1 MFSESMDG
9 QDSPSCGIAIES
21 SFTRRLTFSI
31 QEYLVLCQRTQL
43 ACAVPNSTMLSNTI
57 QGPAAAQAIAFA
69 LLFLVVIVRLLLA
82 RKLFFEGAAAEVRKA
97 SKILFSSDPLC

>member
-1 MFSESMDG
+1 
-9 QDSPSCGIAIES
+9 
-21 SFTRRLTFSI
+21 
-31 QEYLVLCQRTQL
+31 
-43 ACAVPNSTMLSNTI
+43 MLSNTI